1 MLAACKELALA
12 LVFQG
17 LQLVQYFREAEQ
29 STSWDPRQAW
39 GQIPRAKPE
48 IFKDTVIPRY

>member
-12 LVFQG
+12 LVFRG
-17 LQLVQYFREAEQ
+17 LQLVQYFREAEK
-29 STSWDPRQAW
+29 STSRDPRQAR